1 MKLAVMQPSAQ
12 RRPAKSTSF
21 GVVSVSIPIGKLDQ
35 ISRPM
40 SFPSALQVEMVSLR
54 EIKHELQL
62 FTPTA
67 KRIPKSVQTMSG
79 GNEEKYSLHVS
90 SETGAPHVSFN
101 LSLSTA
107 SSLDLTTR
115 KQMLVTSTASK
126 IQHPWE
132 LEVFPPLQQG
142 PGTLMIV
149 IQPSAARLESLSVSV
164 VILPSTPPPSLLPS
178 FLPKNGNCLLISMP
192 LQSSLVSALLALQQL
207 MLQFIQ
213 QSVPP
218 IMESSQLPL
227 VNVPPQS
234 LSSCSSA
241 VFSTL
246 LPEDASFRLTT
257 LLQPSMAC
265 TLRQIFTSELMLPTM
280 KSTHRVTQSSQLLPF
295 VSVRPRVSPS
305 PVTYETSLAEIL
317 PPVTYKVPS
326 KTLQLSIVAAPS
338 QSSPHPSE
346 ISAAVTHKVRPRN
359 TLELSMVTELQ
370 QLSSR
375 ALLQLYNRL
384 ILKKALQL
392 SATLTIPLQ
401 PRPQPSQPGEIP
413 PATQTQAL
421 QSSCD
426 ATEKKL
432 AIVTNSEDESE
443 PMTLGQLLRGILE
456 LSATLTAI
464 QHEQRRARR
473 SKTDK
478 IPPATQEQAL
488 QSSCGATKGSLAIV
502 SSSHNSKVEQLKTYN
517 IEDTSAFKSGKT
529 ILSGVLVLVMLK
541 CCVLPIISAQIAIR
555 CNL

>member
-1 MKLAVMQPSAQ
+1 MQPSAQ
-12 RRPAKSTSF
+12 RRPVKSTLF
-21 GVVSVSIPIGKLDQ
+21 GVVSVSIPISKLVQ

-40 SFPSALQVEMVSLR
+40 SFPSALQVEMVSLL

-67 KRIPKSVQTMSG
+67 KTIPKSVQTMSG

-107 SSLDLTTR
+107 GSLDLTTR
-115 KQMLVTSTASK
+115 KQTLVTSTASK

-164 VILPSTPPPSLLPS
+164 FILPSSPPPSLLPS

-234 LSSCSSA
+234 LSSRSSA

-246 LPEDASFRLTT
+246 LPEDASFRLTAEI
-257 LLQPSMAC
+257 L
-265 TLRQIFTSELMLPTM
+265 LPTM

-305 PVTYETSLAEIL
+305 PVTYETSLVEIL

-326 KTLQLSIVAAPS
+326 KTLQLSIVEAPS

-401 PRPQPSQPGEIP
+401 PRPQPSQPDEIP

-488 QSSCGATKGSLAIV
+488 QSSCGATKGSLAVV
-502 SSSHNSKVEQLKTYN
+502 SRSHNSKVEQLKTYN

-529 ILSGVLVLVMLK
+529 TLSGVLVLVMLK

>member
-1 MKLAVMQPSAQ
+1 MQPPAQ
-12 RRPAKSTSF
+12 RRP
-21 GVVSVSIPIGKLDQ
+21 VSVSIPIGKLVQ

-40 SFPSALQVEMVSLR
+40 SFPSALQVQMVSLL

-149 IQPSAARLESLSVSV
+149 IQPSAARLQSLSVSV
-164 VILPSTPPPSLLPS
+164 FILPSSPPPSLFHS
-178 FLPKNGNCLLISMP
+178 FLPKDDNCLFIISMP
-192 LQSSLVSALLALQQL
+192 LQTSLVSALLALQQL
-207 MLQFIQ
+207 MLQFMK
-213 QSVPP
+213 QSAPP

-234 LSSCSSA
+234 LSSRSSA
-241 VFSTL
+241 VVSTL

-265 TLRQIFTSELMLPTM
+265 TLRQMFTSEMLLPTM
-280 KSTHRVTQSSQLLPF
+280 KSTYRVTQSSQLLPF

-346 ISAAVTHKVRPRN
+346 ISAAVTHKIRPRN
-359 TLELSMVTELQ
+359 TLELSTVTELQ

-426 ATEKKL
+426 ATEKNL

-456 LSATLTAI
+456 LSVTLTAI

-478 IPPATQEQAL
+478 LATQEQAL
-488 QSSCGATKGSLAIV
+488 QSSCGATKDSLAIV
-502 SSSHNSKVEQLKTYN
+502 SSSHNSNVEQLKTYN